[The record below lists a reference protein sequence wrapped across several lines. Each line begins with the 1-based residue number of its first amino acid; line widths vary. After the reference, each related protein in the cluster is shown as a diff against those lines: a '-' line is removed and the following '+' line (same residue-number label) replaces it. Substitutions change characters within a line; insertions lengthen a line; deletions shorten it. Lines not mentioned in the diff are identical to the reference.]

1 MSNREMNNFEQI
13 ITSIRNILRVEGI
26 TGLDSINHCVAFLVC
41 RYLTI
46 EKCTEF
52 NIPLQFAFENFLK
65 NEDGSLCDDHTV
77 IGKFYNEDNERD
89 CLFVHLR
96 EVLNFKSFKFK
107 ISAPLNFLNIYKK
120 LDGINMNDLFD
131 KIDIVG
137 GIYELHLKTGTTGSG
152 MRDLG
157 QYFTNREVIKYMIK
171 LCDPKLKQNGDIE
184 TILDPSMGTGGFL
197 SMSIKYL
204 NKKFQNIDWKLNKK
218 RIYGFDVDETVKNM
232 SQLNAFLE
240 CGEIF
245 NETFV
250 KNDTLHNDYKL
261 SDNVLIDKVDIIL
274 ANEPFGLKNIIH
286 KNVCRRI
293 KDLKIEGTKAEP
305 LFLQLMM
312 QSLNPDGR
320 CAVIVPDGVLFN
332 DAKLHKLSRKYLCE
346 NLRLAKVISLEDGLF
361 LNTGVKSSIL
371 FFVNDGET
379 KIVEFC
385 KIKMSN
391 GEIIE
396 ESIIMV
402 DIKEIKDNNYS
413 LFVNKYNKVEEDKI
427 NDIEYKKLEDICEI
441 KSGIKFG
448 ISDDMFSEITTNYKY
463 IRITDMDQNYIDIN
477 KIKYFTKDGYDLTK
491 HIKLNLNDI
500 CFSIVGTIGKC
511 GLITEN
517 FVNASYSGNIVR
529 LTNYNECI
537 YAKYLLYILTSNIIQ
552 TNLKKIINGGVQP
565 KVSIGEIKELEIPIP
580 QLSIQQQIVEALDSI
595 YDTIEGNNKL
605 IQNYE
610 KIKKGIIW
618 SNTLNVQK
626 KKLDIICNIKF
637 GTRIKRDDVE
647 ADDKSDKKYPCY
659 GGGGISFY
667 MNEFNREGNNLVI
680 SRFGVSEKCV
690 RIINDTFWLND
701 SGMTINSKDEKCIQQ
716 YLNYIIFLK
725 QKDIYNLSVGACQ
738 KNINMDD
745 FKNLEIP
752 VPSKEIQE
760 FIIKECEYYD
770 NLIDILKNENERLQN
785 NKVIETVLKS
795 VSKSQND
802 FLIINETNSDSENDE
817 KLLKKN
823 LSKADLTQQIE
834 QINDIIDSVEEDLEK
849 VKPKNKL
856 TKKVKSNNV

>member
-41 RYLTI
+41 RYLTV

-52 NIPLQFAFENFLK
+52 KIPLEFAFEKFLK
-65 NEDGSLCDDHTV
+65 NEDGSLCDDHTA
-77 IGKFYNEDNERD
+77 IGKFYNEDITKD

-120 LDGINMNDLFD
+120 LDGININDLFD

-137 GIYELHLKTGTTGSG
+137 AIYELHLKTGTTGSG

-171 LCDPKLKQNGDIE
+171 LCDPKLKKNGDIE
-184 TILDPSMGTGGFL
+184 SILDPSMGTGGFL

-204 NKKFQNIDWKLNKK
+204 NKNFKNINWKINKK

-232 SQLNAFLE
+232 SILNALLE

-245 NETFV
+245 DETFV
-250 KNDTLHNDYKL
+250 KNDTLKNDYKI
-261 SDNVLIDKVDIIL
+261 SDNILIDKVDIIL

-286 KNVCRRI
+286 KDVCKRI
-293 KDLKIEGTKAEP
+293 KNLKIEGTKAEP

-312 QSLNPDGR
+312 QSLNIDGR

-332 DAKLHKLSRKYLCE
+332 DAKLHKLTRKYLCE
-346 NLRLAKVISLEDGLF
+346 NLRLVKVIALEDGLF

-371 FFVNDGET
+371 FFINDGKT
-379 KIVEFC
+379 KEIKFC

-391 GEIIE
+391 SEIVE
-396 ESIIMV
+396 ELIKNV
-402 DIKEIKDNNYS
+402 DIKEIEKNDFS

-427 NDIEYKKLEDICEI
+427 E
-441 KSGIKFG
+441 GIK
-448 ISDDMFSEITTNYKY
+448 Y
-463 IRITDMDQNYIDIN
+463 
-477 KIKYFTKDGYDLTK
+477 TK
-491 HIKLNLNDI
+491 LNDI
-500 CFSIVGTIGKC
+500 IEIQSNGLRNSSEGKENGKYPLFYCSILGHLWIDDFDYDDESIIINTTNGSGKC
-511 GLITEN
+511 EVYYCKGKFSVAQST
-517 FVNASYSGNIVR
+517 VR
-529 LTNYNECI
+529 FKSNSSNLLTKYI
-537 YAKYLLYILTSNIIQ
+537 YYYLKLNKNIIEDKFHGANQ
-552 TNLKKIINGGVQP
+552 KQLTRKELV
-565 KVSIGEIKELEIPIP
+565 EIKIPIP
-580 QLSIQQQIVEALDSI
+580 QLSLQEQIVEALDSV

-605 IQNYE
+605 IKNYE

-637 GTRIKRDDVE
+637 GTRIKRDEVE
-647 ADDKSDKKYPCY
+647 ADEKSDKKYPCY

-690 RIINDTFWLND
+690 RIIDDKFWLND

-738 KNINMDD
+738 KNINIDD

-752 VPSKEIQE
+752 IPSKEIQK

-770 NLIDILKNENERLQN
+770 NLIDILKKENERLQN
-785 NKVIETVLKS
+785 NKIIEIVLQS
-795 VSKSQND
+795 VSKSEQNKS
-802 FLIINETNSDSENDE
+802 LIINDTNSDNED
-817 KLLKKN
+817 KKQEHI
-823 LSKADLTQQIE
+823 KEDDLAEQIE
-834 QINDIIDSVEEDLEK
+834 KFNEIIDSVDEELEE
-849 VKPKNKL
+849 VKPKIKKL
-856 TKKVKSNNV
+856 TKKLTKKSKPNDFK